1 MIKVVGKKQV
11 GQVIE
16 FLSNLEEE
24 SGIPKNV
31 KAKIH
36 EIVASLED
44 HDNISIKINKALSDL
59 EEVVEDVNMQSY
71 TRTQIWS
78 VISLLEKLAC

>member
-11 GQVIE
+11 SQVIE
-16 FLSNLEEE
+16 FLSDLRED
-24 SGIPKNV
+24 SGVPKNV
-31 KAKIH
+31 KLKIQ
-36 EIVASLED
+36 EIISSLED
-44 HDNISIKINKALSDL
+44 HTDISIKINKALTDL
-59 EEVVEDVNMQSY
+59 EEIAEDVNMQSY